1 MDYTAEDLARAREYI
16 VATLRPGELLAQLAE
31 EGSELTKAALKI
43 RRALEGVNPTPV
55 TLAQAIA
62 DAREEVADV
71 WLLVQLLELDTGR
84 EEIEDT
90 MRRKLLRWEQ
100 RLKEAKDEQNTK

>member
-1 MDYTAEDLARAREYI
+1 MNYTAEDIARARAYI
-16 VATLRPGELLAQLAE
+16 TATLRPGELLAQLAE
-31 EGSELTKAALKI
+31 EGAELTKAALKI

-55 TLAQAIA
+55 TLVEATSA
-62 DAREEVADV
+62 AREEIADV

-90 MRRKLLRWEQ
+90 MRRKLLRWER
-100 RLKEAKDEQNTK
+100 RLKEKEGRPC